1 MRYQSALALGALAAG
16 QAAASGNHGHAN
28 FHKRHDVKA
37 RGADAVNWDNVA
49 YDLGAVDWSKVEY
62 GNSAASTPA
71 ATPTP
76 AAETPAAAT
85 PAAATPAAETPAS
98 SQPEVVATPASE
110 PSSSAAEAPS
120 STKAAAPAETSSS
133 SDPIGDLI
141 GDVLS
146 GIESF
151 ATKLGAQLGVNSK
164 TENGQ
169 IWIGGNGKHSATFTN
184 SADKDAMVWC
194 WGKSTMWINANQPLI
209 SIKLAA
215 GETQKLSVADGF
227 SGGCGASFD
236 DSDLFM
242 GLLNESILEFTFGSG
257 ANGCFDI
264 SREINMKG
272 IQLTAKGAK
281 CTSGLDGGSQACTF
295 ICTDSSASRCG
306 EGGGDYA
313 IDVGTSTDGPCMVGK
328 DPFTGDAAG
337 GCQMADDG
345 EHLEVTIHGARW

>member
-1 MRYQSALALGALAAG
+1 MRYQSAMALGALAAG
-16 QAAASGNHGHAN
+16 QAAASNHGHAN
-28 FHKRHDVKA
+28 FHKRHEVKA

-49 YDLGAVDWSKVEY
+49 LDLSAVDWSKVDY
-62 GNSAASTPA
+62 GNGAASTPA
-71 ATPTP
+71 AS
-76 AAETPAAAT
+76 
-85 PAAATPAAETPAS
+85 TPAAETPAS
-98 SQPEVVATPASE
+98 SQPEVVATPAS
-110 PSSSAAEAPS
+110 SSAAVEAPS
-120 STKAAAPAETSSS
+120 STEAAAPAGASVSSES
-133 SDPIGDLI
+133 VGDI
-141 GDVLS
+141 VGDILS

-151 ATKLGAQLGVNSK
+151 ATKLGAQLGVNSE

-169 IWIGGNGKHSATFTN
+169 IWIGGDGKHSATFTN
-184 SADKDAMVWC
+184 GADKDAMVWC

-295 ICTDSSASRCG
+295 VCTDSSATRCG
-306 EGGGDYA
+306 AGGGDYA
-313 IDVGTSTDGPCMVGK
+313 IDVGTSTNGPCMVGK

>member
-16 QAAASGNHGHAN
+16 QAAASNHGHAG
-28 FHKRHDVKA
+28 FHKRHEVKA

-49 YDLGAVDWSKVEY
+49 YDLSAVDWSKVDY
-62 GNSAASTPA
+62 GNGAASTPVA
-71 ATPTP
+71 S
-76 AAETPAAAT
+76 
-85 PAAATPAAETPAS
+85 TPAAETPAS
-98 SQPEVVATPASE
+98 SQPEVVSTPASE
-110 PSSSAAEAPS
+110 PKPTSAAAETPS

-133 SDPIGDLI
+133 SDPVGELI
-141 GDVLS
+141 GDILS

-151 ATKLGAQLGVNSK
+151 ATKLGAKLGVNSK

-169 IWIGGNGKHSATFTN
+169 IWIGGDGKHSATFTN

-227 SGGCGASFD
+227 SGGCGASFE

-281 CTSGLDGGSQACTF
+281 CTSGLEGGSLACTF
-295 ICTDSSASRCG
+295 VCTDSSATRCG
-306 EGGGDYA
+306 AGGGDFA
-313 IDVGTSTDGPCMVGK
+313 IDVGSSTEGPCMVGK
-328 DPFTGDAAG
+328 DPFTGDASG

-345 EHLEVTIHGARW
+345 EHLEVTIHATRW

>member
-1 MRYQSALALGALAAG
+1 MALGALAAG
-16 QAAASGNHGHAN
+16 QAAASAHHGHAN

-37 RGADAVNWDNVA
+37 RGADNVDWNSIA
-49 YDLGAVDWSKVEY
+49 YDLSAVDWSKVDY
-62 GNSAASTPA
+62 GNGASSTPAAASTPA
-71 ATPTP
+71 AE
-76 AAETPAAAT
+76 A
-85 PAAATPAAETPAS
+85 PAS

-110 PSSSAAEAPS
+110 PSSAAAEAPS
-120 STKAAAPAETSSS
+120 STEAAAPAETSSS
-133 SDPIGDLI
+133 SSSSTGDIIGDI
-141 GDVLS
+141 LS

-151 ATKLGAQLGVNSK
+151 ATKLGAQLGVNSE

-169 IWIGGNGKHSATFTN
+169 IWIGGDGKHSATFTN
-184 SADKDAMVWC
+184 GADKDAMVWC

-281 CTSGLDGGSQACTF
+281 CTSGLDGASQACTF
-295 ICTDSSASRCG
+295 VCTDSSATRCG
-306 EGGGDYA
+306 SGGGDYA
-313 IDVGTSTDGPCMVGK
+313 IDVGTSTNGPCMVGK
-328 DPFTGDAAG
+328 DPYTGDAAG